1 MSRAIVVGVDGSPSA
16 GSALGWAADDASRRG
31 LPLRIVL
38 VREPWAAEH
47 PSTRASDRQTLTER
61 CTYLLDQA
69 AEQVRR
75 LTPELEVSTA
85 VVTGSVIERLKGES
99 ETADS
104 VVVGSRGLG
113 GFAGLVLGSVGLGL
127 AGHAHSPVV
136 VVRMPVPGRHREIVV
151 GFDGSPF
158 AESALEYA
166 LEQAGAR
173 RAPVRVVY
181 GQRTPRLA
189 PHPAGYGPF
198 LTGAPGE
205 EVAEIRLRLAPWHEK
220 YPDVEVIES
229 IVPGHP
235 VPVLARASE
244 KAALVVVGSRGLGGF
259 ASAALGSVSHGV
271 LHRACCPVAV
281 VQTPW
286 RRS

>member
-1 MSRAIVVGVDGSPSA
+1 MSGTIVVGVDGSPSA

-47 PSTRASDRQTLTER
+47 PPTAAGDRQTLTER
-61 CTYLLDQA
+61 CTYVLDTA
-69 AEQVRR
+69 ADQVRR
-75 LTPELEVSTA
+75 LIPELEVSTA
-85 VVTGSVIERLKGES
+85 LVTGAVIERLKIES

-127 AGHAHSPVV
+127 AGHARSPVV
-136 VVRMPVPGRHREIVV
+136 VVRVPGPGGHAEIVV

-166 LEQAGAR
+166 LEQARAR
-173 RAPVRVVY
+173 RTLVRAVY
-181 GQRTPRLA
+181 ARRTPMLA
-189 PHPAGYGPF
+189 PQLTGYGPL
-198 LTGAPGE
+198 LTGTPADE
-205 EVAEIRLRLAPWHEK
+205 EAEIRLRLAPWREK
-220 YPDVEVIES
+220 YVDVEMIES

-235 VPVLARASE
+235 VPALARASE
-244 KAALVVVGSRGLGGF
+244 RAALVVVGSRGLGGF
-259 ASAALGSVSHGV
+259 AAAALGSVSHGV
-271 LHRACCPVAV
+271 LHRARCPVAV
-281 VQTPW
+281 VGAPRITT
-286 RRS
+286 

>member
-16 GSALGWAADDASRRG
+16 GSALGWAADDASCRG

-47 PSTRASDRQTLTER
+47 PLTAASDRQTLTER
-61 CTYLLDQA
+61 CTYVLDHA
-69 AEQVRR
+69 ADQVRR
-75 LTPELEVSTA
+75 LIPKLEVATA
-85 VVTGSVIERLKGES
+85 VVTGAVIERLKSES

-136 VVRMPVPGRHREIVV
+136 IVRMPVPGSHGEIVV

-158 AESALEYA
+158 AESALDYA
-166 LEQAGAR
+166 LEQARAR
-173 RAPVRVVY
+173 RMPVRVVY
-181 GQRTPRLA
+181 AQRMPMLT
-189 PHPAGYGPF
+189 PHPAGYGPL
-198 LTGAPGE
+198 LTGALGDE
-205 EVAEIRLRLAPWHEK
+205 AAEIRLRLAPWHDK

-229 IVPGHP
+229 TVPGHP

-244 KAALVVVGSRGLGGF
+244 TAALVVVGSRGLGGF

-271 LHRACCPVAV
+271 LHRASCPVAV
-281 VQTPW
+281 VQGPW